1 MSIGRRAL
9 VLELLRKLPARSV
22 GNLQKTIAIARSR
35 CARRPANYS
44 RMPWLT
50 LVVAYLLLT
59 AASMVFLDGIAVSW
73 RDRWPNGL
81 VAVANG
87 FTSFGLGGWYLIP
100 PLVLFVPANLLD
112 WQALSRRWRMV
123 AYNWTCFA
131 FFVLSA
137 AGLSGLTVTVLKH
150 VFGRSRPV
158 LDMGLF
164 SFRPF
169 EFDPYFASF
178 PSGHATNMGMLAAVV
193 ILLSPAWGKYV
204 VLPITVWVA
213 ATRIAVGAHYPSDTI
228 AGFGLGM
235 ACTVVTALVFARL
248 GFIFRQTAA
257 GLPIRKKTFRLS
269 AAWRKPAG
277 STPTSVL
284 AAANS

>member
-1 MSIGRRAL
+1 MLRRSL
-9 VLELLRKLPARSV
+9 
-22 GNLQKTIAIARSR
+22 GNFRDTFRIVRRRFAA
-35 CARRPANYS
+35 RPANYPQL
-44 RMPWLT
+44 PWPIW
-50 LVVAYLLLT
+50 VGVYLLLT
-59 AASMVFLDGIAVSW
+59 AASMVFLDGIAVTW
-73 RDRWPNGL
+73 RDRWPNGF

-112 WQALSRRWRMV
+112 WRALSRRWRMV

-158 LDMGLF
+158 MDMGLL

-178 PSGHATNMGMLAAVV
+178 PSGHATNVGMLAAVV
-193 ILLSPAWGKYV
+193 FLLSPAWGKYV
-204 VLPITVWVA
+204 VLPLTMWIA
-213 ATRIAVGAHYPSDTI
+213 ATRIVVGAHYPSDTI
-228 AGFGLGM
+228 AGFGLGI
-235 ACTVVTALVFARL
+235 ACTVGTALVFARL

-257 GLPIRKKTFRLS
+257 GLPVRKKTFRLL
-269 AAWRKPAG
+269 ATGRKPA
-277 STPTSVL
+277 SSPPRMLYTE
-284 AAANS
+284 AASP